1 MITHA
6 NIHNYIE
13 WAVETF
19 LLRSNDRILGTAS
32 FHFDMSTFDVHAP
45 IAAGAALCIADDKTI
60 MFPKRLVNYIENLEI
75 TVWKGVA
82 SLLLYMSRTGSVKP
96 NQMPTMRTVMFA
108 GEVLPPKYL
117 VEWMQA
123 MPHADFFNC
132 YGPTEATGISMCYHV
147 SDVPKDIGERV
158 PIGVPCKKGTRAY
171 VLSEDG
177 EPVPSGEIGE
187 LYLSGPCLSPGY
199 WNDSDMSR
207 KVFIPNPIQSRNSE
221 TVYRTG
227 DLVCVREDGC
237 YEFIGRKDEQI
248 KLMGYRIECGD
259 IEHHVCAIDGVY
271 EAAAVITHREED
283 APGELV
289 VFYVGDK
296 NLTPGDIQRELGRLL
311 PKHMIPRQYMQLKEI
326 PRSSRGKVQRSEL
339 VRFIEG

>member
-1 MITHA
+1 
-6 NIHNYIE
+6 
-13 WAVETF
+13 
-19 LLRSNDRILGTAS
+19 
-32 FHFDMSTFDVHAP
+32 
-45 IAAGAALCIADDKTI
+45 
-60 MFPKRLVNYIENLEI
+60 
-75 TVWKGVA
+75 
-82 SLLLYMSRTGSVKP
+82 
-96 NQMPTMRTVMFA
+96 MRTVMFA

-117 VEWMQA
+117 VEWMRA

-147 SDVPKDIGERV
+147 SDVPKDKGERV

-187 LYLSGPCLSPGY
+187 LCLSGPCLSPGY
-199 WNDSDMSR
+199 WNDSDMTR

-237 YEFIGRKDEQI
+237 YEFIGREDEQI

-283 APGELV
+283 ALGELV

-296 NLTPGDIQRELGRLL
+296 NLTPGVIQRELGRLL
-311 PKHMIPRQYMQLKEI
+311 PKHMIPRQYVQLKEI
-326 PRSSRGKVQRSEL
+326 PRSSTGKVQRSEL
-339 VRFIEG
+339 ARFIEG